1 MDIYSHLFV
10 VKIVM
15 RVWKDENKWKRDR
28 GWPIFLKKYRA
39 IRLIAAGGG
48 QEAIVVALY
57 SEDPSSNPVE
67 A

>member
-1 MDIYSHLFV
+1 
-10 VKIVM
+10 M

-57 SEDPSSNPVE
+57 SDDPGSNPVE